1 VRVSSHLA
9 APRRTPQQQRGERR
23 VATLLASAAAVIE
36 EDGYESATMSE
47 IAKRAGASIGS
58 LYQFFPNKESLA
70 EALRRTYCHKLE
82 RLWAPLKKEA
92 PQLSLQELVDRLIN
106 GMTGFFEEHPAFLKL
121 LDAPFNARRNSAR
134 TRFREQLT
142 ELLYALDPTMPREK
156 ARRLAVVTQQLMRSL
171 RAVYAEA
178 KPIERPSYREDFKQL
193 LLFYL
198 TEQIGP
204 HRAAAR
210 RAAR

>member
-1 VRVSSHLA
+1 VSSHLA

-70 EALRRTYCHKLE
+70 EALRHTYCHKLE
-82 RLWAPLKKEA
+82 RLWEPLKKEA

-121 LDAPFNARRNSAR
+121 LDAPLSVGRNSAR
-134 TRFREQLT
+134 ARFREQLT
-142 ELLYALDPTMPREK
+142 ELFHALDPKMPRGK
-156 ARRLAVVTQQLMRSL
+156 AKRLAVVAQQLMRSL

-178 KPIERPSYREDFKQL
+178 KPIERPSYIKDFKQL

-204 HRAAAR
+204 HQPATKRVSR
-210 RAAR
+210 

>member
-70 EALRRTYCHKLE
+70 EALRHTYCHKLE
-82 RLWAPLKKEA
+82 RLWEPLKKEA

-121 LDAPFNARRNSAR
+121 LDAPLSVGRNSAR
-134 TRFREQLT
+134 ARFREQLT
-142 ELLYALDPTMPREK
+142 ELFHALDPKMPRGK
-156 ARRLAVVTQQLMRSL
+156 AKRLAVVAQQLMRSL

-178 KPIERPSYREDFKQL
+178 KPIERPSYIKDFKQL

-204 HRAAAR
+204 HQPATKRVSR
-210 RAAR
+210 